1 MLTREGDASA
11 AARNG
16 ADEMEVDAAHEDTS
30 AAEKD
35 AQEAAEGRPQV
46 LSLLALLVH
55 T

>member
-1 MLTREGDASA
+1 MLTRQGGASA
-11 AARNG
+11 AARDG
-16 ADEMEVDAAHEDTS
+16 ADEMQVDDAQEEAS

>member
-1 MLTREGDASA
+1 MLTREGDASG
-11 AARNG
+11 AARDG
-16 ADEMEVDAAHEDTS
+16 ADVMEVDEAQEEAS